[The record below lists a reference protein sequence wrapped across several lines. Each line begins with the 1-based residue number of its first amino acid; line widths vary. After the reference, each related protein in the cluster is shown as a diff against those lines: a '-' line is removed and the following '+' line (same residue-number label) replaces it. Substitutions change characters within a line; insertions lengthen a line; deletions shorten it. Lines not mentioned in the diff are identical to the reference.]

1 MKVKDPE
8 KIRRWRRRRG
18 LNQDQLAYLTG
29 CTQQAISVIET
40 GKMTTLSEELAL
52 AIAKHVECPWEDL
65 FDAHESTVVSIMT
78 NDQQS
83 VSQSISA

>member
-40 GKMTTLSEELAL
+40 G
-52 AIAKHVECPWEDL
+52 ED
-65 FDAHESTVVSIMT
+65 DDPE
-78 NDQQS
+78 
-83 VSQSISA
+83 